1 MLPMG
6 ASISC
11 ALWEKFA
18 TVLHWIAQQESGN
31 ENILHYLDDFFLWSQ
46 WTLLLLA
53 RLHVFEK
60 VGHEIGVPLAKDKT
74 TKPYTVLTFLGI
86 EFDTQ
91 KLVMRLPIEKNWLT

>member
-1 MLPMG
+1 MG

-31 ENILHYLDDFFLWSQ
+31 ENILHYLDDFLFVESVD
-46 WTLLLLA
+46 TFTVGET
-53 RLHVFEK
+53 LHVFEK
-60 VGHEIGVPLAKDKT
+60 VCHEIGVPLAKDKT